1 MKITESRLRRII
13 REVIA
18 EASGVDDQEAALRS
32 AVSDI
37 EKKIADLGKLDLP
50 DETYIAAYRPLERER
65 QMALKNLHGR
75 RKADRGGL
83 RKVFEEAYDKIDA
96 AVNEYESPKSR
107 FNGDMSRLEGEI
119 ASAEHIVKD
128 YADRMGLSKQ
138 EALRDL
144 YDYQRDR
151 DFGIS

>member
-1 MKITESRLRRII
+1 MKITESKLRRII

-18 EASGVDDQEAALRS
+18 EASGVDDQEAALR
-32 AVSDI
+32 ADVLDI
-37 EKKIADLGKLDLP
+37 KKKIADLPLDLP
-50 DETYIAAYRPLERER
+50 DETYIAAYRPLEREL
-65 QMALKNLHGR
+65 QMALKKLHGH
-75 RKADRGGL
+75 RKADSSGL

-138 EALRDL
+138 EVLRDF

-151 DFGIS
+151 DFGLS